1 MSVEN
6 RVGEMEPQGD
16 GAKGRQG
23 ESIWG
28 MKHVSEKIKDF
39 VEGVK
44 EKSPREAVHNI
55 SQAAGQAKDQA
66 KDYVEHT
73 TVRGVAE
80 DVAGLIRRYPVQ
92 SLLVGMAFGF
102 LVSRRRGDSHR

>member
-6 RVGEMEPQGD
+6 RVGEMEPHGD
-16 GAKGRQG
+16 GAKDRQSD
-23 ESIWG
+23 SIG
-28 MKHVSEKIKDF
+28 GTKHLGEKIKDF

-44 EKSPREAVHNI
+44 EKSPREAVRNI
-55 SQAAGQAKDQA
+55 TQAAGQAKDQA
-66 KDYVEHT
+66 IDYVEHT

-102 LVSRRRGDSHR
+102 LASRRRGD

>member
-1 MSVEN
+1 MSFEN

-16 GAKGRQG
+16 GAKDRQG
-23 ESIWG
+23 DSIG
-28 MKHVSEKIKDF
+28 GTKQLGEKIKDF
-39 VEGVK
+39 VDGVK
-44 EKSPREAVHNI
+44 DSPREAVRNI
-55 SQAAGQAKDQA
+55 GEAASQAKDQA

-73 TVRGVAE
+73 TVRGLAE

-102 LVSRRRGDSHR
+102 LASRRRGD